1 MGATQQKFF
10 DIVFDGNLNFDEYTF
25 NNCKKEK
32 PFEQSYQNNMSFEKR
47 RSLLKVFAESKFRYC
62 LLTLIFRGGKENSKQ
77 NNVCEKGFVI
87 GYKYNALLFEPS
99 KAFSVVS
106 TLFLD

>member
-1 MGATQQKFF
+1 
-10 DIVFDGNLNFDEYTF
+10 
-25 NNCKKEK
+25 
-32 PFEQSYQNNMSFEKR
+32 MSFEKR
-47 RSLLKVFAESKFRYC
+47 RSLLKVFAESKFRYR